1 MRAGLLWLFTLRR
14 FLLLVGLAPLGLV
27 WLLAAVGLLPD
38 SGMAWGLAA
47 AWPVLVAGLVWHY
60 RSLMIVN
67 DILVFG
73 VLLLALILLSP
84 WIEGQLA
91 QGSAAGSVL
100 LLAALGLGGVLL
112 WLVLHMTGIG
122 LTIRSLARRGG
133 VQRLTARASGPVD
146 PALAFDALRLVP
158 GRTNDFAT
166 CGPLR
171 EDGWFAVDFRTWPYG
186 AAADPADEVEP
197 EQDDADESDPAE
209 WVQDYA
215 RIIEEGPDHQSVA
228 VAADDGSALTC
239 VRLHVRPHGKGSV
252 VDSTETTDLVDRT
265 GALMYW
271 LKDFGRLSFAA
282 KLDHL
287 AGRPCRHGAWTTSRC
302 VLTDLGN
309 WFARRSPCRTDA
321 G

>member
-1 MRAGLLWLFTLRR
+1 MMRAGLLWLFTLRR
-14 FLLLVGLAPLGLV
+14 FLALVGLGPLVLV
-27 WLLAAVGLLPD
+27 WALSGAGLLPG

-47 AWPVLVAGLVWHY
+47 AWPVLMAGLVWHY
-60 RSLMIVN
+60 RSLMVLN
-67 DILVFG
+67 DILVFA
-73 VLLLALILLSP
+73 VLLLVLILLSP
-84 WIEGQLA
+84 WTEARLA
-91 QGSAAGSVL
+91 RSSAAGDVM
-100 LLAALGLGGVLL
+100 LLAALAFGGFVL

-122 LTIRSLARRGG
+122 LTIRSLARKGG
-133 VQRLTARASGPVD
+133 TRRLTSRATGPVD
-146 PALAFDALRLVP
+146 PAVAFDALRLVP

-171 EDGWFAVDFRTWPYG
+171 EDGWFAVDFRMWPYD
-186 AAADPADEVEP
+186 AEAHLPAEDTNEDDGVE
-197 EQDDADESDPAE
+197 PAE

-215 RIIEEGPDHQSVA
+215 RIIEEGPDHQVVA
-228 VAADDGSALTC
+228 VAADDGSGLTC
-239 VRLHVRPHGKGSV
+239 LRLHVRPHGKGCV
-252 VDSTETTDLVDRT
+252 VDSTETTDLLDRT

-287 AGRPCRHGAWTTSRC
+287 AGRPCRYGAWTNARC

-309 WFARRSPCRTDA
+309 WFSRRGPYRTDA